1 MKLKLNMPIRVFL
14 AGGIFFLVIF
24 GVSMVIAYLYS
35 IFNELDFPWRQ
46 MAVLA
51 AKRAS
56 FVGIVGML
64 LFSIKAPTP
73 RG

>member
-1 MKLKLNMPIRVFL
+1 MV
-14 AGGIFFLVIF
+14 F
-24 GVSMVIAYLYS
+24 GVSMAIAYLYS
-35 IFNELDFPWRQ
+35 VFNELDFPWRQ

-56 FVGIVGML
+56 FVGVVGML